1 MQLVRVHQAGVRAFA
16 RGLLG
21 DRLLAEDIAQEAF
34 LRAWR
39 GLEKFRGDAAFAT
52 WLYAIARRVALDEV
66 RRPAVRTV
74 PVEKAAAL
82 ADRRAADPVL
92 RGDLERALGGWSP
105 PSGRRSCW
113 WWSWACPTRR
123 LRGSPAA
130 RLGQWPAGCS
140 GPARGWPT
148 PCACGRRIRHD
159 RPRARAADAV
169 GLAGRPGRPGAALPR
184 RAAPAAV
191 QGVPGH
197 GGGLRPG
204 RRAGPG
210 GPAAGRA
217 AGRRAGPRPAAGPG
231 PPPASAAST
240 VAGRGGRR
248 AGGAGAGGGE
258 HR

>member
-1 MQLVRVHQAGVRAFA
+1 MQLVRMHQAGVRAFA

-74 PVEKAAAL
+74 PVEAAAL

-113 WWSWACPTRR
+113 WWSWACPTRGGCGDHR
-123 LRGSPAA
+123 LPGWDS
-130 RLGQWPAGCS
+130 GQP
-140 GPARGWPT
+140 
-148 PCACGRRIRHD
+148 
-159 RPRARAADAV
+159 
-169 GLAGRPGRPGAALPR
+169 
-184 RAAPAAV
+184 
-191 QGVPGH
+191 GVPG
-197 GGGLRPG
+197 PV
-204 RRAGPG
+204 
-210 GPAAGRA
+210 A
-217 AGRRAGPRPAAGPG
+217 AGRRPA
-231 PPPASAAST
+231 
-240 VAGRGGRR
+240 R
-248 AGGAGAGGGE
+248 AGGGSGMTVHEHVQQTLSAWLDGQADPEQRFLAEQHLQQCEACRAMVAAFAGVDALAREVLLPSGPAPFEAALAERLLTAPAQGQ
-258 HR
+258 